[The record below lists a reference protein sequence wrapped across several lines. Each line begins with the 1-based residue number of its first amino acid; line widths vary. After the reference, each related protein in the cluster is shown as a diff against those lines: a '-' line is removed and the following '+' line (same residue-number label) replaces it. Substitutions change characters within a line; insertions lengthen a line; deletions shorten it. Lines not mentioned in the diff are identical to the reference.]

1 MARTA
6 VRPLQMTAPGEVT
19 YFSPTA
25 GRELTRVIDVP
36 VTGAGLPP
44 AEPPV
49 DETCSRLVGER
60 TIFDRTTLREL
71 TVPVFAWSEEES
83 PRSYGKEACQSK
95 GSVPSCRED
104 GL

>member
-1 MARTA
+1 MS
-6 VRPLQMTAPGEVT
+6 APGEVT

-71 TVPVFAWSEEES
+71 TVPVFYW
-83 PRSYGKEACQSK
+83 PKEAPAES
-95 GSVPSCRED
+95 
-104 GL
+104 